1 MLFKLLSAP
10 VTAPLNTVTW
20 IGKRLAEQAE
30 EQLNDTEE
38 LKRQLVALE
47 QKLEAGEMTEEEFE
61 ELELD
66 LVMRLQAAAKRMKN
80 SA

>member
-20 IGKRLAEQAE
+20 IGKQLAEQAE
-30 EQLNDTEE
+30 DQLNDTEE

-47 QKLEAGEMTEEEFE
+47 ERLDQGELTEEEFE

-66 LVMRLQAAAKRMKN
+66 LVMRLQAAAKRMK
-80 SA
+80 AGG